1 MAKSVQE
8 VLHSYTSVLR
18 TNKGTTMDYIPTV
31 VDALCI
37 IYFGWKIY
45 TYFCGDGEEDESP
58 IAEANLSTDDVLDW
72 DELTDQP
79 FVPIR
84 IVKEQAH
91 YYAWFSNNDKF
102 AGQGKSLAQ
111 AREATYLAIFKEMGL
126 TIKFKQEK

>member
-1 MAKSVQE
+1 
-8 VLHSYTSVLR
+8 
-18 TNKGTTMDYIPTV
+18 MDQYISTFIY
-31 VDALCI
+31 AFCI

-45 TYFCGDGEEDESP
+45 NYFRGGEDSP
-58 IAEANLSTDDVLDW
+58 VVEGNLSTDDVLDW

-79 FVPIR
+79 IVPIR
-84 IVKEQAH
+84 IVKEAGQ

-126 TIKFKQEK
+126 TVKFKQEK